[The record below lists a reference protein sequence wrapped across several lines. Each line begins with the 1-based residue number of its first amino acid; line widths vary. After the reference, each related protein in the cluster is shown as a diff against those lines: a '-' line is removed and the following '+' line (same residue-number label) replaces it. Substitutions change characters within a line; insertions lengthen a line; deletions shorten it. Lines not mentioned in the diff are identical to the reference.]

1 MENCKIDLNKRILT
15 FNRLSNENVVNA
27 FTLKPFDFSNNG
39 KNIIM
44 DSNNEIKT
52 NNEKIKN
59 LKNIL
64 GINLTTSKII
74 KPVQKHTNNVQIV
87 DETNINNYFDNTDG
101 LITNLKNVALA
112 TSLADCQG
120 ILIYDPNKS
129 VIGNVHSGWRGTLKR
144 IVINAIHLMEEKFNS
159 NPADIEIYICPS
171 ILKCC
176 FEVDEDVEVL
186 FRNEFNDINIDEF
199 IETKY
204 KTIDKNE
211 NETITIDKNK
221 TENINEL
228 TNDDIRNIDE
238 FVESKTKKYYI
249 DTVGINKAVLVKEGI
264 KQENIITS
272 NVCTKCNSDKI
283 HSYRADGKNAGRNLS
298 IIMMT

>member
-1 MENCKIDLNKRILT
+1 MENCKIDLNKRIIT
-15 FNRLSNENVVNA
+15 FNRLSNENIVNA
-27 FTLKPFDFSNNG
+27 FTLKPFDFSNKGN
-39 KNIIM
+39 KIFI

-52 NNEKIKN
+52 NNNNYNNNNCVKYQYNNCIKSQYN
-59 LKNIL
+59 DLKNIL

-74 KPVQKHTNNVQIV
+74 KPVQKHTINVQIV
-87 DETNINNYFDNTDG
+87 DETNINNYFDNIDG

-120 ILIYDPNKS
+120 ILIYDPNKR

-176 FEVDEDVEVL
+176 FEVDEDVEIL

-199 IETKY
+199 IETR
-204 KTIDKNE
+204 
-211 NETITIDKNK
+211 NK
-221 TENINEL
+221 TKNQK
-228 TNDDIRNIDE
+228 
-238 FVESKTKKYYI
+238 FYI
-249 DTVGINKAVLVKEGI
+249 DTVGINRAILMKEGV
-264 KQENIITS
+264 KAENIITS
-272 NVCTKCNSDKI
+272 NICTKCNSDKI

>member
-1 MENCKIDLNKRILT
+1 MENCKIDLNKRIIT
-15 FNRLSNENVVNA
+15 FNRLSNEKIVNA

-39 KNIIM
+39 NNIII

-52 NNEKIKN
+52 NNNNYNNNNCVKYQYNNCIKSQYN
-59 LKNIL
+59 DLKNIL

-120 ILIYDPNKS
+120 ILIYDPNKR

-176 FEVDEDVEVL
+176 FEVDEDVEIL
-186 FRNEFNDINIDEF
+186 FRNEFNDINIDKF
-199 IETKY
+199 IETR
-204 KTIDKNE
+204 
-211 NETITIDKNK
+211 NK
-221 TENINEL
+221 TKNQK
-228 TNDDIRNIDE
+228 
-238 FVESKTKKYYI
+238 FYI
-249 DTVGINKAVLVKEGI
+249 DTVGINRAILMKEGV
-264 KQENIITS
+264 KAENIITS
-272 NVCTKCNSDKI
+272 NICTKCNSDKI

-298 IIMMT
+298 IIMQT

>member
-1 MENCKIDLNKRILT
+1 MENCKIDLNKKIIT
-15 FNRLSNENVVNA
+15 FNRLSNENIVNA

-52 NNEKIKN
+52 NSEKNENGKIEN
-59 LKNIL
+59 LKNML

-74 KPVQKHTNNVQIV
+74 KPVQKHTSNVQIV
-87 DETNINNYFDNTDG
+87 DETNIDNYFDNTDG

-120 ILIYDPNKS
+120 ILIYDPNKR

-144 IVINAIHLMEEKFNS
+144 IAINAIHLMEEKFNS
-159 NPADIEIYICPS
+159 NPADIEIFICPS

-176 FEVDEDVEVL
+176 FEVDEDVEIL
-186 FRNEFNDINIDEF
+186 FRNKFNDINIDQF
-199 IETKY
+199 IETR
-204 KTIDKNE
+204 
-211 NETITIDKNK
+211 NK
-221 TENINEL
+221 TKNQK
-228 TNDDIRNIDE
+228 
-238 FVESKTKKYYI
+238 FYI

-272 NVCTKCNSDKI
+272 NICTKCNSDKI

-298 IIMMT
+298 VIMMT

>member
-1 MENCKIDLNKRILT
+1 MENCKIDLNKRIIT
-15 FNRLSNENVVNA
+15 FNRLSNEKIVNA
-27 FTLKPFDFSNNG
+27 FTLKPFDFSSKS
-39 KNIIM
+39 KNIK
-44 DSNNEIKT
+44 SGEYKT
-52 NNEKIKN
+52 
-59 LKNIL
+59 LKDAL

-74 KPVQKHTNNVQIV
+74 KPVQKHTSNVQIV

-120 ILIYDPNKS
+120 ILIYDPNKR

-176 FEVDEDVEVL
+176 FEVDEDVEIL
-186 FRNEFNDINIDEF
+186 FRNEFKDINIDEF
-199 IETKY
+199 IETKD
-204 KTIDKNE
+204 KTINQK
-211 NETITIDKNK
+211 
-221 TENINEL
+221 
-228 TNDDIRNIDE
+228 
-238 FVESKTKKYYI
+238 FYI
-249 DTVGINKAVLVKEGI
+249 DTVGINRAILMKEGV
-264 KQENIITS
+264 KAENIITS
-272 NVCTKCNSDKI
+272 NICTKCNSDKI

-298 IIMMT
+298 IIMQT

>member
-1 MENCKIDLNKRILT
+1 MENCKIDLNKRIIT
-15 FNRLSNENVVNA
+15 FNRLSNENIVNA
-27 FTLKPFDFSNNG
+27 FTLKPFDFSNKGN
-39 KNIIM
+39 KIFI

-52 NNEKIKN
+52 NNNYNNNYNNNNCVKYQYNNCIKSQYN
-59 LKNIL
+59 DLKNIL

-74 KPVQKHTNNVQIV
+74 KPVQKHTINVQIV
-87 DETNINNYFDNTDG
+87 DETNINNYFDNIDG

-120 ILIYDPNKS
+120 ILIYDPNKR

-176 FEVDEDVEVL
+176 FEVDEDVEIL

-199 IETKY
+199 IETR
-204 KTIDKNE
+204 
-211 NETITIDKNK
+211 NK
-221 TENINEL
+221 TKNQK
-228 TNDDIRNIDE
+228 
-238 FVESKTKKYYI
+238 FYI
-249 DTVGINKAVLVKEGI
+249 DTVGINRAILMKEGV
-264 KQENIITS
+264 KAENIITS
-272 NVCTKCNSDKI
+272 NICTKCNSDKI

>member
-27 FTLKPFDFSNNG
+27 FTLKPFDFSNKDN
-39 KNIIM
+39 KIFI

-52 NNEKIKN
+52 NNNNYNNNCVKYQYNNCIKSQYN
-59 LKNIL
+59 DLKNIL

-74 KPVQKHTNNVQIV
+74 KPVQKHTINVQIV

-120 ILIYDPNKS
+120 ILIYDPNKR

-159 NPADIEIYICPS
+159 NPTDIEIYICPS

-176 FEVDEDVEVL
+176 FEVDEDVEIL

-199 IETKY
+199 IETR
-204 KTIDKNE
+204 
-211 NETITIDKNK
+211 NK
-221 TENINEL
+221 TKNQK
-228 TNDDIRNIDE
+228 
-238 FVESKTKKYYI
+238 FYI
-249 DTVGINKAVLVKEGI
+249 DTVGINRAILMKEGV
-264 KQENIITS
+264 KAENIITS
-272 NVCTKCNSDKI
+272 NICTKCNSDKI

>member
-1 MENCKIDLNKRILT
+1 MENCKIDLNKRIIT
-15 FNRLSNENVVNA
+15 FNRLSNEKIVNA

-39 KNIIM
+39 NNIII

-52 NNEKIKN
+52 NNNNYNNNNCVKYQYNNCIKSQYN
-59 LKNIL
+59 DLKNIL

-176 FEVDEDVEVL
+176 FEVDEDVEIL

-199 IETKY
+199 IETR
-204 KTIDKNE
+204 
-211 NETITIDKNK
+211 NK
-221 TENINEL
+221 TKNQK
-228 TNDDIRNIDE
+228 
-238 FVESKTKKYYI
+238 FYI
-249 DTVGINKAVLVKEGI
+249 DTVGINRAILMKEGV
-264 KQENIITS
+264 KAENIITS
-272 NVCTKCNSDKI
+272 NICTKCNSDKI